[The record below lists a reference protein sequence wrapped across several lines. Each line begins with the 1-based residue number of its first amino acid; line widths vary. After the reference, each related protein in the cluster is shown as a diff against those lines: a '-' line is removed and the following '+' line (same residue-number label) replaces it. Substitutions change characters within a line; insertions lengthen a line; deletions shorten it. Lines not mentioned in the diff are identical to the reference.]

1 MKIGVLKEIKVQ
13 EHRVALTPAGTNVL
27 VQSGH
32 EVRVETG
39 AGNGSG
45 FSDREYESAG
55 GELVSADEAW
65 ASDLILKVKEPL
77 EREYRHL
84 GRQIVFT
91 YFHLA
96 GVERSLTET
105 LLDRRTTA
113 VAYETVE
120 DAAGTLPLLAPMSA
134 VAGNMAI
141 SIGNHYLA
149 KVNGGKGVL
158 LGQVL
163 GSRSGKVVV
172 LGDGIVGQHA
182 ARAADRLGAEVHISG
197 LHPARVPQLQQATS
211 ADVRFF
217 VSEPEGIS
225 DQVSDADLVVGAV
238 LVRGAR
244 APVVLTE
251 PMVRRMQPGSVI
263 VDVSIDQGGC
273 VETSRSTSHADPIFV
288 VHGVTHYCVANMPGA
303 YPRTSTIALTDAT
316 LPYAL
321 RLANEGVAALRS
333 DPAFAKGLNTYEG
346 RITSE
351 GVASA
356 LGMTERLRRF
366 GDP

>member
-13 EHRVALTPAGTNVL
+13 EHRVALTPAGTKVL
-27 VQSGH
+27 VESGH

-39 AGNGSG
+39 AGGGSG
-45 FSDREYESAG
+45 FADREYEAAGAKLASA
-55 GELVSADEAW
+55 EQAW

-77 EREYRHL
+77 ESEYPRL
-84 GRQIVFT
+84 ARQIVFT

-105 LLDRRTTA
+105 LLDRGTTA

-120 DAAGTLPLLAPMSA
+120 DTAGRLPLLAPMSA

-141 SIGNHYLA
+141 TIGNHYLA

-182 ARAADRLGAEVHISG
+182 ARAADRLGAEVHIAG
-197 LHPARVPQLQQATS
+197 LRPARIPEIQRATS

-225 DQVSDADLVVGAV
+225 EQVSDADVVVGAV
-238 LVRGAR
+238 LVRGSR
-244 APVVLTE
+244 APVIVTE
-251 PMVRRMQPGSVI
+251 AMVRRMQPGSVV

-273 VETSRSTSHADPIFV
+273 VETSHPTSHADPVFV

-316 LPYAL
+316 LPYAV
-321 RLANEGVAALRS
+321 RLANEGVGALRR
-333 DPAFAKGLNTYEG
+333 DRAFAMGLSTHEG
-346 RITSE
+346 RVTSE

-356 LGMTERLRRF
+356 LGMTDRYQRF